1 MQKVISVNINAMP
14 NKDEDKNVVFS
25 EHEYP
30 EVNKYLADGYKVVQF
45 YQIAPSPSLYCSTL
59 TFVLEK

>member
-1 MQKVISVNINAMP
+1 MQKVISVNVNAKP
-14 NKDEDKNVVFS
+14 QKDGNDKVPFS

-30 EVNKYLADGYKVVQF
+30 EVNKYLTDGYKVVQF
-45 YQIAPSPSLYCSTL
+45 YQIAPSDSLYCSTL